1 MISMKKFKRNRS
13 VDNNNARVILL
24 KKTPTFVRI
33 MKKSKGIV
41 FIIHVTT
48 CDTTYIIVV
57 NMNPKQKSGA
67 LIDGRRCA
75 NNVNIFKR
83 LLKTHLF
90 RDAFSCYDKQ

>member
-1 MISMKKFKRNRS
+1 MRNRS

-33 MKKSKGIV
+33 MKKSKAKLGIV

-48 CDTTYIIVV
+48 CNTTYMYIIAV

-67 LIDGRRCA
+67 LIDGMHELQFS
-75 NNVNIFKR
+75 NINR
-83 LLKTHLF
+83 
-90 RDAFSCYDKQ
+90 S